1 MLVVSDA
8 GLCAR
13 AEGATEHTK
22 AVFLCLGSALASN
35 VVKRVRACLNYT
47 LIDFGLSPF
56 GRPMTFGLSP
66 FELFQT
72 TRISGLSPFGLL

>member
-22 AVFLCLGSALASN
+22 AVFLCLGSASASN

-47 LIDFGLSPF
+47 LIDYSHLDY
-56 GRPMTFGLSP
+56 RHLDD
-66 FELFQT
+66 L
-72 TRISGLSPFGLL
+72 